1 MKKTICVLLLIA
13 LTFTALFALVA
24 CNPTDTEW
32 YVEEGAEVINVY
44 LRDFEDWSN
53 NYTIDAIRRF
63 NKDLT
68 DGIQVEYTLLL
79 EDQYENK
86 VQSDREA
93 GKAPD
98 VYLISYGNLLT
109 AINYNYILPLE
120 DVLSQKMQD
129 DISQSARNYVYLRD
143 HLYAAPFCFEPSI
156 MLFYSKSAFEKAGV
170 KSAPKTY
177 AEMLD
182 ACAKIKPTLNKAQ
195 YVVGTPKGLPLGWAN
210 IGQFYN
216 AAGGHLPISD
226 DWSESLVMQNK
237 DGYKAFLDY
246 YTQLYIKG
254 YTPLQDSAGGYNEII
269 REVCEGRAA
278 MTFAGS
284 YAVSTIYDEYPEC
297 VDDIEV
303 AVVPTRNG
311 TTNIAT
317 TTNGGWSYVID
328 SAAAKRVDE
337 QGRTHAQLAAKFLEF
352 LLTDPVVAPEY
363 FEKANYCKS
372 AGYDSV
378 IAALGEKGTE
388 NKFYSQIAL
397 AASNA
402 IATPLYNY
410 DITTECSKMI
420 EEIVINGKTADQV
433 IAAFDVSVKQIIK
446 NSGLAGKN
454 PALPQK

>member
-1 MKKTICVLLLIA
+1 MKKATSILLLLA
-13 LTFTALFALVA
+13 LVATLACTLVA
-24 CNPTDTEW
+24 CNPADEEW

-44 LRDFEDWSN
+44 LRDFEEWSN

-63 NKDLT
+63 NSNLT

-79 EDQYENK
+79 ADQYENK

-120 DVLSQKMQD
+120 NVLSQKMID
-129 DISQSARNYVYLRD
+129 DISESAKNYVYLKE

-156 MLFYSKSAFEKAGV
+156 MLFYSKKAFAAAGV
-170 KSAPKTY
+170 TSAPKTY

-182 ACAKIKPTLNKAQ
+182 ACAKIKPTLSKAQ
-195 YVVGTPKGLPLGWAN
+195 YVVGTPKGLPMGWAN

-216 AAGGHLPISD
+216 AAGGNLPLSD

-237 DGYKAFLDY
+237 EGYTSFLNY
-246 YTQLYIKG
+246 YTSLYTKG
-254 YTPLQDSAGGYNEII
+254 YTPLQDCAGGYNEII

-303 AVVPTRNG
+303 AVVPTMDG
-311 TTNIAT
+311 TSNVAT
-317 TTNGGWSYVID
+317 TTNGGWSYVLD
-328 SAAAKRVDE
+328 AATAKRKGAD
-337 QGRTHAQLAAKFLEF
+337 GRTHAELAAKFLEF
-352 LLTDPVVAPEY
+352 LLTDSEVAPEY

-378 IAALGEKGTE
+378 IVATGKEGES
-388 NKFYSQIAL
+388 NKYYAEIAR

-420 EEIVINGKTADQV
+420 EEMVINGKSADQV
-433 IAAFDVSVKQIIK
+433 ITTFDNMVKQIIRQ
-446 NSGLAGKN
+446 SGLAGNN
-454 PALPQK
+454 PAYRGN

>member
-1 MKKTICVLLLIA
+1 MKKLLCLLLLAAFATMSVVA
-13 LTFTALFALVA
+13 LAA
-24 CNPTDTEW
+24 CAPTEEEW
-32 YVEEGAEVINVY
+32 YVEEGAEVIKVY

-68 DGIQVEYTLLL
+68 DGIQVEYSLLS

-86 VQSDREA
+86 VTSDREA

-109 AINYNYILPLE
+109 AINYNYIMPLE
-120 DVLSQKMQD
+120 NVLSQKMQD
-129 DISQSARNYVYLRD
+129 DISDNAKSYVYLNN

-156 MLFYSKSAFEKAGV
+156 MLFYSQAAFDKAGI

-182 ACAKIKPTLNKAQ
+182 ACAKIKPTLSKTQ
-195 YVVGTPKGLPLGWAN
+195 YVLGTPKMLPMGWAN

-216 AAGGHLPISD
+216 AAGGNLPLSE
-226 DWSESLVMQNK
+226 DWSTSLVAQNK
-237 DGYKAFLDY
+237 AGYTEFLNY
-246 YTQLYIKG
+246 YTELYTKK
-254 YTPLQDSAGGYNEII
+254 YTPLTDSAGGYNEII

-297 VDDIEV
+297 VDDIQV
-303 AVVPTRNG
+303 AVVPTKDG
-311 TTNIAT
+311 KTDIAT

-328 SAAAKRVDE
+328 SAAAKRTDE
-337 QGRTHAQLAAKFLEF
+337 QGRTHAELAAKFLEY

-372 AGYDSV
+372 AGYNSV
-378 IAALGEKGTE
+378 IAAIGEKGKS
-388 NKFYSQIAL
+388 NKYYAEIAR
-397 AASNA
+397 AAENA
-402 IATPLYNY
+402 IATPLYDY
-410 DITTECSKMI
+410 DITSECSKMI
-420 EEIVINGKTADQV
+420 EEMVINAKTADEV
-433 IAAFDVSVKQIIK
+433 IDNFDKIVQQKIK
-446 NSGLAGKN
+446 SSGLAGKN
-454 PALPQK
+454 PAYKGN